1 MDLRDFIVTPIVLL
15 FIYVGAYLARPHVT
29 DSSNKRYFLPALSL
43 KLFGAILLGVIY
55 QFYYGSGD
63 TFVYHTYGS
72 RLVWEAFLDSPLT
85 GLKLLFTDGT
95 YQGDIYQY
103 TSRIYYFRDS
113 NSYAIIRIAT
123 IFDLLTFS
131 TYSATAALFAVLS
144 FIGAW
149 QFYLVFYRQYPHLHR
164 QLAVAAF
171 FIPSVF
177 FWGSGILKDS
187 VTLASLGIASY
198 QFFKI
203 FVERKYG
210 IWNLILLFVSLYV
223 IFAIKIFILQ
233 AYLPAVILWI
243 GAVNIKY
250 IRSITLRIMFLPF
263 IIGLL
268 LFSSYYTVLKV
279 SEDDVRY
286 SVTKIAETARTTAYD
301 IRYLSGR
308 DAGSGYILGELDGTF
323 DSMIRLMPQA
333 INVTLFRPYLWE
345 VRNPLMLISS
355 LESLSLLCVALYVLL
370 KKRNLVLS
378 ALLQPNVIFS
388 LTFSLTF
395 AFAVGVSTYNFGTL
409 VRYKI
414 PMYPF
419 FVTALILILD
429 YSKRDKKLGQFDRT
443 E

>member
-1 MDLRDFIVTPIVLL
+1 M
-15 FIYVGAYLARPHVT
+15 
-29 DSSNKRYFLPALSL
+29 
-43 KLFGAILLGVIY
+43 
-55 QFYYGSGD
+55 
-63 TFVYHTYGS
+63 YHTYGS

-419 FVTALILILD
+419 FVTALMLILD